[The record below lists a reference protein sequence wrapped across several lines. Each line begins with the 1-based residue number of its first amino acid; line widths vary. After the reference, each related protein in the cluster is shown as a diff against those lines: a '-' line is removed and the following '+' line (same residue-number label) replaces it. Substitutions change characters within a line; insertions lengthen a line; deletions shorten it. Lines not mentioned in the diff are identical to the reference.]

1 MYRQR
6 QGEGKGMGL
15 VEAFGAGVHPS
26 ARRWPP
32 HPRRLL
38 DGRTL
43 LKCEISARA
52 SEAAREAP
60 WGEDNDGSA
69 GARGAGFDLLADD
82 VLD

>member
-6 QGEGKGMGL
+6 QGEGKGR
-15 VEAFGAGVHPS
+15 S
-26 ARRWPP
+26 APASTHRPGGGRPID
-32 HPRRLL
+32 

-82 VLD
+82 ELD